1 MIATE
6 WPEFRAVDLNAVAT
20 AMAGTTIVDT
30 RNLLTPEDV
39 KAAGLSYDGVG
50 RR

>member
-1 MIATE
+1 MIQQKA
-6 WPEFRAVDLNAVAT
+6 WAGEFGQQYTD
-20 AMAGTTIVDT
+20 